1 LEQAH
6 IDPRTVRTRK
16 LLTDSFMQ
24 LVEKKDFNNVS
35 IKDITDAATVNRAT
49 FYAHFKDKYDLLD
62 AVVTENILE
71 SLMAHLSCQDELSE
85 ETMKKIFYA
94 MTGLH
99 EDLNTRWKKSYEAFS
114 ITIEKKMKAELEKL
128 FYALFLKK
136 KPNLNDKALHVGSV
150 MLSWAIYGAAVD
162 WQKNRS
168 LSAKDYFEQAL
179 PFISKGI
186 MLF

>member
-1 LEQAH
+1 MEQAH

-136 KPNLNDKALHVGSV
+136 EPNLNDKALHVGSV
-150 MLSWAIYGAAVD
+150 MLSWAILRGCC
-162 WQKNRS
+162 R
-168 LSAKDYFEQAL
+168 LAK
-179 PFISKGI
+179 K
-186 MLF
+186 